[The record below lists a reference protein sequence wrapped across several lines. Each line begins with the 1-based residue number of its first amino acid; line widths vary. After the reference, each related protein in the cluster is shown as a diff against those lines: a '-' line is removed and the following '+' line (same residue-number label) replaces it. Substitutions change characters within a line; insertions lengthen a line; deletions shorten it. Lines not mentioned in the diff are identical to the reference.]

1 MMLNRW
7 KSILAATAITAVSAV
22 ALPAMAQANALWV
35 GSSPKAPFNSCMNPG
50 YATIQ
55 AAVSA
60 PGTTIDV
67 CPGTYTEQIQ
77 IERPVSIKA
86 PMGGVKIKL
95 PEPVKNS
102 TTPCDTAITGYQ
114 PNQDAISICTSGT
127 VSITGLTLEA
137 LWPEGTCYDSMYGI
151 FVAGGAT
158 LTATEVNVVGAGASP
173 INGCQGGVGIEVGT
187 ARTEPSEIGH
197 ATLLRDN
204 VSQYMKNGITDE
216 GEGSSISVT
225 STNVKGAGE
234 TTAIAQNGIQV
245 SYGASGKITKSEIT
259 GNECNNE
266 NCGNSTEDMTK
277 SQSTGVLFYLG
288 AKGSSVTNSH
298 INENDIGAYQYAEK
312 EENKPWTTINSN
324 VMNKD
329 RYEAVALDQ
338 GYASVNKNEMSNG
351 EVGIQLLQYEGQTF
365 GPRGKG
371 SNDEITGMSRWAIEG
386 LSDNLPADQFGSF
399 TIAKSKIS
407 GNPGATVPGSV
418 STNNPTKLKIFT
430 NNTDS

>member
-1 MMLNRW
+1 
-7 KSILAATAITAVSAV
+7 
-22 ALPAMAQANALWV
+22 
-35 GSSPKAPFNSCMNPG
+35 
-50 YATIQ
+50 
-55 AAVSA
+55 
-60 PGTTIDV
+60 
-67 CPGTYTEQIQ
+67 
-77 IERPVSIKA
+77 
-86 PMGGVKIKL
+86 
-95 PEPVKNS
+95 
-102 TTPCDTAITGYQ
+102 
-114 PNQDAISICTSGT
+114 
-127 VSITGLTLEA
+127 
-137 LWPEGTCYDSMYGI
+137 MYGI

-197 ATLLRDN
+197 ATLLHDN

-329 RYEAVALDQ
+329 RYEAVVLDQ

-351 EVGIQLLQYEGQTF
+351 EVGIQLLQYAMKVVRPLDPGARVLTM
-365 GPRGKG
+365 K
-371 SNDEITGMSRWAIEG
+371 SRECQGGRSRDCRTTYRPISSVA
-386 LSDNLPADQFGSF
+386 LRSPK
-399 TIAKSKIS
+399 AKSVVTR
-407 GNPGATVPGSV
+407 GATVPGSV